1 MMSTSNFLQWRY
13 GGVEDSPQ
21 NTTLTTSTISTSTT
35 SSTVSTPAPSRPKEM
50 TETVSWD
57 RTLTWE
63 NSLNK
68 LKLLKYIGNGKKTFI
83 F

>member
-1 MMSTSNFLQWRY
+1 MSTSNFLQWRY

-21 NTTLTTSTISTSTT
+21 NTTLTTST
-35 SSTVSTPAPSRPKEM
+35 SSTISTPAPSSPKEM

-68 LKLLKYIGNGKKTFI
+68 LKLLKSIGNGKKTFI

>member
-1 MMSTSNFLQWRY
+1 M
-13 GGVEDSPQ
+13 EDSSP
-21 NTTLTTSTISTSTT
+21 NRTLATST
-35 SSTVSTPAPSRPKEM
+35 SSTVSIPAPGTEKADEPKKE

-68 LKLLKYIGNGKKTFI
+68 LKLLKSIGNGIKRHLK
-83 F
+83 